1 MSEVAR
7 PTLPSNA
14 FARLLGHLLARN
26 AWARERLQPFAGRR
40 AHLALGAV
48 AVDFVIG
55 DAGQI
60 AACAEADE
68 ADVRLALPAG
78 ALAELPAGPDALFR
92 QARISGDAHFAETLG
107 FVLRNLEW
115 DAEED
120 LSRIVGDPLAHRMHQ
135 GAREFAGWGRQAAR
149 NLVDNLREY
158 AIEEARLTPPRPELE
173 AFGRDVAALRDDLA
187 RLGKRV
193 ERIERSKA

>member
-1 MSEVAR
+1 MPDVAR
-7 PTLPSNA
+7 PSLPSNA

-26 AWARERLQPFAGRR
+26 AWACERLAPFAGRR

-55 DAGQI
+55 EAGQI
-60 AACAEADE
+60 GACADTAD
-68 ADVRLALPAG
+68 ADVRLELPAG
-78 ALAELPAGPDALFR
+78 ALAQLPDGPDALFR

-120 LSRIVGDPLAHRMHQ
+120 LSRIVGDPLAHRLHQ
-135 GAREFAGWGRQAAR
+135 GATQFAGWGRQATQ
-149 NLVDNLREY
+149 NLVENLREY
-158 AIEEARLTPPRPELE
+158 AVEEARIVPPRTDLE

-187 RLGKRV
+187 RLGKRI
-193 ERIERSKA
+193 ERIERIG